1 MRIMSQSPAV
11 LMATLGSRGDPS
23 LAINAEPSQLS
34 MTAMLSKLYYEQ
46 TICSQ
51 SHPSMVPVSD
61 KCVAAAAI
69 TGLKEGRQCVASGS
83 KLHNVNYSED
93 N

>member
-1 MRIMSQSPAV
+1 MPHPIPW
-11 LMATLGSRGDPS
+11 
-23 LAINAEPSQLS
+23 
-34 MTAMLSKLYYEQ
+34 MLSKLYYKQ

-51 SHPSMVPVSD
+51 SHPSMLLVPD
-61 KCVAAAAI
+61 KCVTAAVI

>member
-11 LMATLGSRGDPS
+11 LMATLVLRGDPS
-23 LAINAEPSQLS
+23 LTINAEPSQLS
-34 MTAMLSKLYYEQ
+34 MTAILSKLYNEQ
-46 TICSQ
+46 AIYSE
-51 SHPSMVPVSD
+51 SHPSMVPD
-61 KCVAAAAI
+61 KCVAATDI
-69 TGLKEGRQCVASGS
+69 TGLKEVRKCVASGS

>member
-23 LAINAEPSQLS
+23 LAMNAEPSQFS

-51 SHPSMVPVSD
+51 THPSMVPD
-61 KCVAAAAI
+61 KCVAAAVI

>member
-11 LMATLGSRGDPS
+11 LMATLVSRGDPS
-23 LAINAEPSQLS
+23 LTINAEPSQLS
-34 MTAMLSKLYYEQ
+34 MTAMLSKLYNEQ
-46 TICSQ
+46 AIYSE
-51 SHPSMVPVSD
+51 SHPSMVPD
-61 KCVAAAAI
+61 KCVAATDI
-69 TGLKEGRQCVASGS
+69 TGLKEVRQCVASGS